1 MVLTD
6 RRTFDDLLAFSQP
19 SVGDRSSATDQRSV
33 SYWSGIGRR
42 LMEDWSVTGWRL
54 FYRQFLR
61 KKMFGKNITISMQ
74 VATLI
79 IY

>member
-1 MVLTD
+1 M
-6 RRTFDDLLAFSQP
+6 
-19 SVGDRSSATDQRSV
+19 VGDRSAIGQLLVGDWSATD
-33 SYWSGIGRR
+33 GI
-42 LMEDWSVTGWRL
+42 LVCDWMETVPLSI
-54 FYRQFLR
+54 FK